1 MEISTSYVVC
11 CLCALLY
18 NYLVNAQAAH
28 LPTHH
33 VKLCRK
39 LHKCTHLSE
48 KHSRHHDCSNY
59 TRLKKLTRDP
69 RISRRGTCSPIFWRP
84 ISAPSMRPRVGRSNT
99 EPSGRAWASQYFGDG
114 PNRVQ
119 IAGACQKI
127 DRVGVGANPNG
138 P

>member
-18 NYLVNAQAAH
+18 KYLVNAQAAH

-59 TRLKKLTRDP
+59 TRLKKTNTRSSYQPARDVLANFLATDFGAL
-69 RISRRGTCSPIFWRP
+69 R
-84 ISAPSMRPRVGRSNT
+84 APMR
-99 EPSGRAWASQYFGDG
+99 W
-114 PNRVQ
+114 
-119 IAGACQKI
+119 QK
-127 DRVGVGANPNG
+127 
-138 P
+138 

>member
-1 MEISTSYVVC
+1 MEISTSYVVY

-48 KHSRHHDCSNY
+48 KHSRHQDFSNY
-59 TRLKKLTRDP
+59 TRLRKTNTRTSYQPARNVLTNFFGDRF
-69 RISRRGTCSPIFWRP
+69 R
-84 ISAPSMRPRVGRSNT
+84 RPRCAHELAEVTLSLRG
-99 EPSGRAWASQYFGDG
+99 EPGRANILAM
-114 PNRVQ
+114 VQ
-119 IAGACQKI
+119 TGSKLQ
-127 DRVGVGANPNG
+127 GTT
-138 P
+138 